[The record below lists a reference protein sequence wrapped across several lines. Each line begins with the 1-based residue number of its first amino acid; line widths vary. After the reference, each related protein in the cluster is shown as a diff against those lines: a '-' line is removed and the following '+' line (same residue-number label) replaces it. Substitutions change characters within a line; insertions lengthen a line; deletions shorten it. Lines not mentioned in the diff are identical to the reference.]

1 MTSEVTCGY
10 ELRIRLEAT
19 ATWIQVPEHLIML
32 QSGKTVS
39 VHIDPRRL
47 VTGHHVHYIRG
58 YDTSQPREHGSL
70 FQIPITVIIPEVM
83 VEGTT
88 SLELGKLTLAPG
100 ERLRKFIVPP
110 RGCSYIDL
118 LIHDPRQPARAVA
131 RVPSDVIEAENIE
144 LLDDEVNVT
153 EAPAGMTE
161 LHFILYISTILI
173 YMYIL
178 HIGMTAVT
186 EVSNMSNVSNMN
198 DDDAGRM
205 IVIHALQLFRGTPY
219 RYVTLSYTIAYISCI
234 KY

>member
-1 MTSEVTCGY
+1 MKSEITCDY

-47 VTGHHVHYIRG
+47 ATGHHVHYIRG

-70 FQIPITVIIPEVM
+70 FQITITVIIPEVM
-83 VEGTT
+83 VERTT

-118 LIHDPRQPARAVA
+118 LIHDPRQPSRAVA
-131 RVPSDVIEAENIE
+131 RVPSDVVEAENIE

-153 EAPAGMTE
+153 EAPAGMADIIY
-161 LHFILYISTILI
+161 ILYMSISTILI
-173 YMYIL
+173 Y
-178 HIGMTAVT
+178 TA
-186 EVSNMSNVSNMN
+186 
-198 DDDAGRM
+198 
-205 IVIHALQLFRGTPY
+205 Y
-219 RYVTLSYTIAYISCI
+219 RHDSCD
-234 KY
+234 